1 MLFQDGTYYKDS
13 RGHVFNYGERW
24 EYGYIVGIEW
34 VGFSSPNAK
43 WNDNYISN
51 IISELP
57 NNTLFGIWTDDA
69 QFVYLDLVKHVD
81 DYNSAM
87 ELARA
92 NKERAIWDLRA
103 HKSIDID
110 Y

>member
-24 EYGYIVGIEW
+24 EYGYMVGNGEL
-34 VGFSSPNAK
+34 GFVPHFSTKA
-43 WNDNYISN
+43 DAYISN
-51 IISELP
+51 VISELP
-57 NNTLFGIWTDDA
+57 NNTLFGIWVDVVGFA
-69 QFVYLDLVKHVD
+69 YLDLVKHVG

-87 ELARA
+87 ELARE
-92 NKERAIWDLRA
+92 NGERAIWDMRA